1 MLFSSVAIDHLLLF
15 AMFGSFFTL
24 FPGVVIQLL
33 TMGHLVG
40 GSISIWRR

>member
-15 AMFGSFFTL
+15 AGFGSFFTL

-33 TMGHLVG
+33 NLMD
-40 GSISIWRR
+40 IIW